1 MITRGLYMDK
11 NKAIKDLKTIA
22 KQINDYAD
30 QMISDYDNIRDFSIW
45 IRLNVDGSEVSTY
58 EVQAEYKV

>member
-1 MITRGLYMDK
+1 MDK

>member
-1 MITRGLYMDK
+1 MDK

-30 QMISDYDNIRDFSIW
+30 QMISDYDNIMDFSIW